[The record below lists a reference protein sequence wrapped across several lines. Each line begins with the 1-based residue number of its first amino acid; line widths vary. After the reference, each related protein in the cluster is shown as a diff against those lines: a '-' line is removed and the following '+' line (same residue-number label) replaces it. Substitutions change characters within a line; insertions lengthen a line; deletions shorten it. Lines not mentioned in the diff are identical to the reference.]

1 MQATFSKPIRRPVI
15 SSITACR
22 DRYFRMPYI
31 VLGVYSTEV
40 VISSAFDYERYP
52 KAQS

>member
-22 DRYFRMPYI
+22 GSYFRMPCI
-31 VLGVYSTEV
+31 ALGVYSTEL
-40 VISSAFDYERYP
+40 VISPAFDYERYP